1 MLFISIGTVMTGVFV
16 LAMWLLNMN
25 RTMVSPKELIVE
37 YMSHISDRE
46 YEKMYEM
53 IDIDESGNIS
63 RNDFIKRNSAI
74 YEGIKGV
81 ASSVGVIPGEMDNK
95 NETIKKMARFLNIKQ
110 KDINKKLSAKWVKDD
125 YFVPI
130 KTIKKHSGKGYTSNS
145 VIGRSGME
153 KIFAL
158 R

>member
-1 MLFISIGTVMTGVFV
+1 
-16 LAMWLLNMN
+16 
-25 RTMVSPKELIVE
+25 
-37 YMSHISDRE
+37 
-46 YEKMYEM
+46 M

-95 NETIKKMARFLNIKQ
+95 NETIKKMARLLNIKQ

-130 KTIKKHSGKGYTSNS
+130 KTIKKHSGEGYTSSSTEWKRYSPYDRCYNPTM
-145 VIGRSGME
+145 IGDFKLHIR
-153 KIFAL
+153 KRIIK
-158 R
+158 